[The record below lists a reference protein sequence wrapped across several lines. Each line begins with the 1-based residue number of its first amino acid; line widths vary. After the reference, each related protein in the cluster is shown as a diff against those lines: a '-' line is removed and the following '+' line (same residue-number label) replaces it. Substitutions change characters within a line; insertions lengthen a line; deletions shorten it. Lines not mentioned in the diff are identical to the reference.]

1 MAKSGK
7 MKNTRWF
14 RIVCAT
20 LTYIYT
26 IAICNTSEVVEEL
39 VCMGRWR
46 PPGALHVH
54 LGSAAAPRAAAIA
67 ASVSSA
73 IATTR
78 LLWRSVAVLAAACA
92 SGRVHAHYYIL
103 SWGRAQLAGP
113 IIHLTFWPRNSP
125 SNSLNVDKN
134 YLGLYVNNKYH
145 GHTKSKSLIL
155 CSPNSNPNPK

>member
-7 MKNTRWF
+7 MKNTRCF

-26 IAICNTSEVVEEL
+26 IAVCSTSEVVEEL

-54 LGSAAAPRAAAIA
+54 LGSVAALRAAATA
-67 ASVSSA
+67 ASASSA

-78 LLWRSVAVLAAACA
+78 LLWRRTAALAAPCA
-92 SGRVHAHYYIL
+92 SGRVHAHYYI
-103 SWGRAQLAGP
+103 AEAGHNLLVQSY
-113 IIHLTFWPRNSP
+113 IWHSDLGIKL
-125 SNSLNVDKN
+125 NSLNLVCKYFLSVAAHSWARFEKYWALTYSH
-134 YLGLYVNNKYH
+134 YL
-145 GHTKSKSLIL
+145 
-155 CSPNSNPNPK
+155 